1 MCRSR
6 AKSNLIS
13 WLRLSAD
20 KFGIR
25 GELRSASHASSASLW
40 LACSLSLALSL
51 SVAAPATSQPEL
63 FHALRFGFVWTWWVA
78 TVLVRLS
85 GLLGYD
91 DSDSDD
97 DDDDDDA
104 AGVADELRIY

>member
-20 KFGIR
+20 KFGTR
-25 GELRSASHASSASLW
+25 GEFRSASKAEARFV
-40 LACSLSLALSL
+40 CLSLADLLSLAVSL
-51 SVAAPATSQPEL
+51 SVAAPATRQPEL
-63 FHALRFGFVWTWWVA
+63 FHALRFGFVWTWWVV

-97 DDDDDDA
+97 DDDDA
-104 AGVADELRIY
+104 TGVADELRIY